1 MSEPSQAQI
10 EAHPERIDGFNRLMI
25 TVSIMTATLMNAL
38 DMTIANVALP
48 HIQGSVSASQDQV
61 TWVLTSYIVAAAIM
75 TPLTGA
81 FTARFGQKRVF
92 LVAVAGFTAASALC
106 GIAQNLIQ
114 IVGFRLLQG
123 MFGAPL
129 IPLAQAVLLD
139 INPPHKQGQAMAV
152 WGMASM
158 LGPIMGPALGGYLTD
173 HFSWRWVFYINLPFG
188 IASFVGISL
197 FIKDAATKASKSF
210 DLMGYAFLAVGVG
223 AIQMMLDRG
232 QQLDWFS
239 SPEIWTE
246 TVIGVGGLYLCVVQT
261 LTAKAPFIKREVVF
275 NRNFIT
281 ACLFSLFMGVL
292 MFATTALLPPM
303 LETLLGYPVTQAG
316 FLLAPRGVG
325 TLISMFFVGRL
336 VAVVDNRLI
345 MLVGISIMALSM
357 FEMSHFSLLMGIWPV
372 MISGTLQG
380 LGMGLLFVPLTTM
393 AFATLD
399 TRLRTEGAGLFTLV
413 RNVGSSVGISILSAT
428 QVRAMITAHAELNE
442 HIRPDNPAIITHLPH
457 LDLANPTTLA
467 ALDGEISRQAAM
479 LAYIDSFKLIMLIC
493 FVSLPLLLFL
503 RPPKTFHRE
512 PGEHLAI
519 E

>member
-336 VAVVDNRLI
+336 VGAD
-345 MLVGISIMALSM
+345 
-357 FEMSHFSLLMGIWPV
+357 SLACPR
-372 MISGTLQG
+372 SGDQGGAGGQSQPSGGQG
-380 LGMGLLFVPLTTM
+380 LPRGGHSGGRCGARHDPTRDRCERQPATGPPQPGQLRLFGRPVSQQPAFFPLFRRRDGQLSGGRLWRAASGRRGRSGARGGGRIRIVGRPAVP
-393 AFATLD
+393 D
-399 TRLRTEGAGLFTLV
+399 RSGRPSRRHDCGA
-413 RNVGSSVGISILSAT
+413 
-428 QVRAMITAHAELNE
+428 E
-442 HIRPDNPAIITHLPH
+442 
-457 LDLANPTTLA
+457 
-467 ALDGEISRQAAM
+467 
-479 LAYIDSFKLIMLIC
+479 
-493 FVSLPLLLFL
+493 
-503 RPPKTFHRE
+503 
-512 PGEHLAI
+512 
-519 E
+519 